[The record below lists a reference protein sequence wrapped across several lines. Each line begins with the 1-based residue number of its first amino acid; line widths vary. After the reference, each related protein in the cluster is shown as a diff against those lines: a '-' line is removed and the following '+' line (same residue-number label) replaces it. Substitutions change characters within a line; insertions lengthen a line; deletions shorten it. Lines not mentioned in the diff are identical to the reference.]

1 MQLQPIKT
9 LTTALLTLTL
19 AACSS
24 GEPPVDWQNYA
35 TIGLFSATISENG
48 QLAAIGAQ
56 GEGGSLWDIETGA
69 RLYDWNH
76 KKGTRTIV
84 AQTAFSPEGEFAVT
98 ANQQDL
104 VLWHTATGR
113 AEWFWNSPGEILDI
127 ALTRRGNYALL
138 GLANHTAVFF
148 DILNGGIVRTLR
160 HGGRVRTVALSRDG
174 KTAITGSD
182 DYIATI
188 WDIKSGLMLQQLK
201 LDNIIDT
208 VAISSDGKTAFSASS
223 LDRGVV
229 WDVASGDI
237 ISYISGNE
245 PFKQRR
251 ISYLSARFS
260 TDASKLLT
268 GSASGAVQMW
278 DPQNGEMLGY
288 WRTHKKDAYGP
299 NSVSVLSVAFSRSGS
314 YLALGSNGVL
324 NEFQQN

>member
-1 MQLQPIKT
+1 MLRHPTKI
-9 LTTALLTLTL
+9 LTTGFLALILS
-19 AACSS
+19 ACST
-24 GEPPVDWQNYA
+24 GEPPTDWQNYA
-35 TIGLFSATISENG
+35 TLGLYSAAISEDG
-48 QLAAIGAQ
+48 KLAAIGAQ
-56 GEGGSLWDIETGA
+56 QEGGSLWDIDTGA

-76 KKGTRTIV
+76 QKGTRTIV

-104 VLWHTATGR
+104 VLWHTATGK
-113 AEWFWNSPGEILDI
+113 AEWFWTSPGEILDI

-148 DILNGGIVRTLR
+148 DILNGGVVRTLR

-188 WDIKSGLMLQQLK
+188 WDIKSGQILQQLK
-201 LDNIIDT
+201 LNNIIDT
-208 VAISSDGKTAFSASS
+208 VAISSDGRTAFSASS
-223 LDRGVV
+223 LDRGVI
-229 WDVASGDI
+229 WDVASGEI

-260 TDASKLLT
+260 EDASKLLT

-278 DPQNGEMLGY
+278 DPQNGDMLGY
-288 WRTHKKDAYGP
+288 WRTHKKDSYGP
-299 NSVSVLSVAFSRSGS
+299 NSVSVLAVAFGQTGS
-314 YLALGSNGVL
+314 YLAVGSNGVV
-324 NEFQQN
+324 NEFE